1 MKPVIIGCRTL
12 DFTAEQL
19 AVFADQKPFGMI
31 IFLEVCEKGPETI
44 RHVIKQFRDAVGWD
58 APVFADNE
66 GGLVNRFKPTF
77 EYGWAEI
84 PGHRAIG
91 NTYLKDQKAGK
102 ELAFLVGQL
111 IADQMIEQGVNV
123 NCAPVVDRVAEELV
137 KPGAEGKQHATS
149 SSFFN
154 RTFSDDIETIVTL
167 ASEYMRGLETRGVI
181 PVVKHVPGY
190 GRISKDPHYSLP
202 IVTASHEELS
212 ATDFE
217 IFKRLNNAKSMMTG
231 HLIYTDIDDQRSAT
245 ISPKVINEVV
255 REEIGFKGLL
265 IPDTIEMAGIAP
277 DLFDNDRQQL
287 FGLPWPKPGAMGQIT
302 KWCIDA
308 GCDVVLHSDLSRDF
322 SHTIEILEATDHVT
336 PEKEAQMKADFALID
351 KDLLEK
357 IDRSVSIQRIQ
368 DILKLW
374 GDNDGRYTS

>member
-12 DFTAEQL
+12 DFTLEQL
-19 AVFADQKPFGMI
+19 TVLADQKPFGMI
-31 IFLEVCEKGPETI
+31 IFLEVCEKGSDTI

-77 EYGWAEI
+77 NHGWAEI

-91 NTYLKDQKAGK
+91 NVYLKDKDAGK
-102 ELAFLVGQL
+102 ELALLVGQL
-111 IADQMIEQGVNV
+111 IADQMIELGVNV

-137 KPGAEGKQHATS
+137 KPSSDGKQHATS

-167 ASEYMRGLETRGVI
+167 AKEYMNGLESRGVV

-190 GRISKDPHYSLP
+190 GRVSKDPHYSLP

-231 HLIYTDIDDQRSAT
+231 HLIYTDIDDKRSAT
-245 ISPKVINEVV
+245 ISPKVIDEVV
-255 REEIGFKGLL
+255 RKEIGFKGLL

-277 DLFDNDRQQL
+277 ELFDNERQQL

-302 KWCIDA
+302 KWCIGA

-322 SHTIEILEATDHVT
+322 AHTIEILEATDHVS
-336 PEKEAQMKADFALID
+336 PEKEAQMKADFGLID
-351 KDLLEK
+351 RAQLGEFDRAACAEKVKTILEK
-357 IDRSVSIQRIQ
+357 YKD
-368 DILKLW
+368 
-374 GDNDGRYTS
+374 

>member
-12 DFTAEQL
+12 DFTPDQL
-19 AVFADQKPFGMI
+19 AVLADQKPFGMI

-44 RHVIKQFRDAVGWD
+44 QHVIKQFRDAVGWD
-58 APVFADNE
+58 APVFIDNE
-66 GGLVNRFKPTF
+66 GGLVNRFQPAF
-77 EYGWAEI
+77 GQGWEEI
-84 PGHRAIG
+84 PSHRMIG
-91 NTYLKDQKAGK
+91 NAYQKNQDAGK

-137 KPGAEGKQHATS
+137 KPNADGKQHATS

-167 ASEYMRGLETRGVI
+167 ASEYMRGLESRGVI

-202 IVTASHEELS
+202 IVTESHEELS

-231 HLIYTDIDDQRSAT
+231 HLIYTDIDDKRSAT
-245 ISPKVINEVV
+245 ISPKVISEVV

-265 IPDTIEMAGIAP
+265 IPDTIEMAGIVP
-277 DLFDNDRQQL
+277 ELFDNDRQQL

-302 KWCIDA
+302 KWCIEA

-322 SHTIEILEATDHVT
+322 AHTIEILEATDHVSA
-336 PEKEAQMKADFALID
+336 EKEKQMKQDFALTRKDMLPSFD
-351 KDLLEK
+351 KAS
-357 IDRSVSIQRIQ
+357 SVQRIQ
-368 DILKLW
+368 SLLI
-374 GDNDGRYTS
+374 S